1 MKNYSVIIVIDGKLI
16 QFELIDLFKVIQEI
30 SSGGLSGFL
39 VLPKI
44 RGFCQR
50 DFVRGSLSGGV
61 VLHSEKTVQ
70 KDLHTYLHLLI
81 Y

>member
-1 MKNYSVIIVIDGKLI
+1 MKNHSVIIVIDGKLI

-50 DFVRGSLSGGV
+50 DFVRGSLSGG
-61 VLHSEKTVQ
+61 LFYTQ
-70 KDLHTYLHLLI
+70 KRQFKKICTQICI